1 MTKKVSKTA
10 KATKAKA
17 KPASTAKAT
26 KATGAAKTTKAK
38 AARASA
44 AKATKAKATGAT
56 KTAKAKP
63 AKATKAKAPGTAKTA
78 KAKATKTKA
87 ASASAAKATKAK
99 APVATKTAKATKAK
113 APVAAKTTKAKPAS
127 ASAAKAPSAKTAKSA
142 RAGASAKD
150 NRAQFRVKDHVVYP
164 AHGVGR
170 ITGVETSEVAGL
182 QMKFFIVSYK
192 QEKMTVRVPADR
204 AEEYGM
210 RGIATKEQMD
220 KALAIL
226 KGRARIKRAMWSRRA
241 QEYDQK
247 INSGDLVAV
256 AEVVRDLHRA
266 EDDPREQS
274 YSERQLYEAARLR
287 LCRELAAVRGSD
299 ETKAEKEIDQ
309 MFANRTTR
317 KRRAA

>member
-1 MTKKVSKTA
+1 MTKKVSKI
-10 KATKAKA
+10 
-17 KPASTAKAT
+17 S
-26 KATGAAKTTKAK
+26 KTSRTS
-38 AARASA
+38 RTS
-44 AKATKAKATGAT
+44 
-56 KTAKAKP
+56 
-63 AKATKAKAPGTAKTA
+63 
-78 KAKATKTKA
+78 
-87 ASASAAKATKAK
+87 
-99 APVATKTAKATKAK
+99 
-113 APVAAKTTKAKPAS
+113 
-127 ASAAKAPSAKTAKSA
+127 KSA
-142 RAGASAKD
+142 RAGAGAKD
-150 NRAQFRVKDHVVYP
+150 RKARFHVKDHVVYP

-170 ITGVETSEVAGL
+170 ITGVETSEVAGI

-192 QEKMTVRVPADR
+192 KEKMTVRVPADR

>member
-10 KATKAKA
+10 KATKAKTTKA
-17 KPASTAKAT
+17 KTTKAKTASASKAKSASGAKAKATKAKSASGAKTAKAT
-26 KATGAAKTTKAK
+26 KAKV
-38 AARASA
+38 
-44 AKATKAKATGAT
+44 KATGAA

-63 AKATKAKAPGTAKTA
+63 AKATKAKVKATGAAKTA
-78 KAKATKTKA
+78 KAKA
-87 ASASAAKATKAK
+87 ASATKATKAK
-99 APVATKTAKATKAK
+99 APG
-113 APVAAKTTKAKPAS
+113 AAKTAKAKPAS
-127 ASAAKAPSAKTAKSA
+127 ASAAKVPSAKTAKS
-142 RAGASAKD
+142 ASAKD

-182 QMKFFIVSYK
+182 KMKFFIVSYK

>member
-1 MTKKVSKTA
+1 MTTRKASK
-10 KATKAKA
+10 
-17 KPASTAKAT
+17 
-26 KATGAAKTTKAK
+26 
-38 AARASA
+38 R
-44 AKATKAKATGAT
+44 
-56 KTAKAKP
+56 
-63 AKATKAKAPGTAKTA
+63 
-78 KAKATKTKA
+78 
-87 ASASAAKATKAK
+87 ASASAKDRKA
-99 APVATKTAKATKAK
+99 
-113 APVAAKTTKAKPAS
+113 
-127 ASAAKAPSAKTAKSA
+127 
-142 RAGASAKD
+142 R
-150 NRAQFRVKDHVVYP
+150 FRVKDHVVYP

-170 ITGVETSEVAGL
+170 ITGVETSEVAGI

-220 KALAIL
+220 KALTIL

>member
-10 KATKAKA
+10 KATKAKTTKA
-17 KPASTAKAT
+17 KTASAAKAKATKAKSASGAKTAKAKAASAAKTAKAT
-26 KATGAAKTTKAK
+26 KAKVKATGAAKTAKAK
-38 AARASA
+38 AAGA
-44 AKATKAKATGAT
+44 AKVTKVKAT
-56 KTAKAKP
+56 
-63 AKATKAKAPGTAKTA
+63 GTAKTA
-78 KAKATKTKA
+78 KAKATGA
-87 ASASAAKATKAK
+87 A
-99 APVATKTAKATKAK
+99 KTAKAKPAS
-113 APVAAKTTKAKPAS
+113 ASAAKTTKAKPAS
-127 ASAAKAPSAKTAKSA
+127 TSTSAAKVPSAKTAKSA